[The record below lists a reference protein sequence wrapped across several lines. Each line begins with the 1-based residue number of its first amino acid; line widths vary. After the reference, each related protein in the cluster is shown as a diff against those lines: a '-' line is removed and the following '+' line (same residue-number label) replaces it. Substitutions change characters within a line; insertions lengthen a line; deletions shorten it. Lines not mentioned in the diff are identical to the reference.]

1 MQLIAYILIYPLL
14 WLISLL
20 PFRLLYA
27 LSDVVCFFIYRVFGY
42 RKSTV
47 KGNLRLVFPD
57 KSEEEINTITKKFY
71 KHLCDLFL
79 EMIKT
84 LSISKSQL
92 HKRFILKNPEKIK
105 ALEHSDNSSILMFG
119 HYASYEWSIMLQ
131 SHIDIPGLVLYKK
144 IANSYFD
151 NLVRRIRSKYNTEL
165 VDSKKAIGRIK
176 ELHQKKDKRM
186 IAFLSDQSPKMRA
199 NNVWLD
205 FMGITV
211 PSFVGAEAVA
221 KKYNYP
227 IGFLKIDKVRR
238 GHYEAEIVSLSENP
252 IDEPDFKI
260 TEKFNRLLEEQ
271 IKAKPE
277 YYLWTHKRWKHK
289 DKAPKKPNLNRTTD

>member
-1 MQLIAYILIYPLL
+1 MQLIAYILIYPIL

-27 LSDVVCFFIYRVFGY
+27 LSDIICFFIYRIFGY

-57 KSEEEINTITKKFY
+57 KSEKEINTITKRFY

-79 EMIKT
+79 EMVKT
-84 LSISKSQL
+84 LSISKHQL
-92 HKRFILKNPEKIK
+92 SKRFVLKNAEKIK
-105 ALEHSDNSSILMFG
+105 ALEDSENSSILMFG

-131 SHIDIPGLVLYKK
+131 SHITIPGLVLYKP
-144 IANSYFD
+144 IANTYFD

-165 VDSKKAIGRIK
+165 ISSRKAIGRIK
-176 ELHQKKDKRM
+176 ALHRKKEKRM
-186 IAFLSDQSPKMRA
+186 IAFLSDQSPKLRV

-205 FMGITV
+205 FMGINV
-211 PSFVGAEAVA
+211 PCFIGAEAVA

-227 IGFLKIDKVRR
+227 IGFLKIDKVKR
-238 GHYEAEIVSLSENP
+238 GYYEAEIVSLSENP
-252 IDEPDFKI
+252 EVEPEFKI
-260 TEKFNRLLEEQ
+260 TQKFNRLLEEQ

-277 YYLWTHKRWKHK
+277 FYLWTHKRWKHK
-289 DKAPKKPNLNRTTD
+289 DKAPKKA

>member
-1 MQLIAYILIYPLL
+1 MQLIAYIFTYPIL

-20 PFRLLYA
+20 PFRLLYT
-27 LSDVVCFFIYRVFGY
+27 LSDVICFIVYRIIGY

-47 KGNLRLVFPD
+47 KGNIKLVFPE
-57 KSEEEINTITKKFY
+57 KSEAEVNAITKKFY
-71 KHLCDLFL
+71 THLCDLFL

-84 LSISKSQL
+84 LSISRTQL
-92 HKRFILKNPEKIK
+92 NKRFVLKDPEQIK
-105 ALEHSDNSSILMFG
+105 TLEQSEGSSILMFG

-131 SHIDIPGLVLYKK
+131 SHIDIPGLVLYKP
-144 IANSYFD
+144 IANIYFD
-151 NLVRRIRSKYNTEL
+151 KLVRRIRSKYNTEL
-165 VDSKKAIGRIK
+165 ISSRKSIGRIK
-176 ELHQKKDKRM
+176 ALHRKKEKRM
-186 IAFLSDQSPKMRA
+186 IAFLSDQSPKLRV

-205 FMGITV
+205 FMGINV
-211 PSFVGAEAVA
+211 PCFIGAEAVA

-227 IGFLKIDKVRR
+227 IGFLKIDKVKR

-252 IDEPDFKI
+252 MEESEFSI
-260 TEKFNRLLEEQ
+260 TQKFNRLLEEQ

-289 DKAPKKPNLNRTTD
+289 DKAPK

>member
-20 PFRLLYA
+20 PFRLLYGV
-27 LSDVVCFFIYRVFGY
+27 SDVVCFFIYRLIGY

-47 KGNLRLVFPD
+47 KANLRLVFPG
-57 KSEEEINTITKKFY
+57 KPEKEINTITKRFY

-79 EMIKT
+79 EMVKT
-84 LSISKSQL
+84 LSISKQQL
-92 HKRFILKNPEKIK
+92 NKRFVLKNPEQIQ
-105 ALEHSDNSSILMFG
+105 ALESSASSSILMFG
-119 HYASYEWSIMLQ
+119 HYASYEWSIVLQ
-131 SHIDIPGLVLYKK
+131 SHIGIPGLVLYKK
-144 IANSYFD
+144 IANSHFD
-151 NLVRRIRSKYNTEL
+151 QLVRRIRSKYNTEL

-176 ELHQKKDKRM
+176 ELHKANDKRM
-186 IAFLSDQSPKMRA
+186 IAFLSDQSPKLRA
-199 NNVWLD
+199 NNVWLN

-227 IGFLKIDKVRR
+227 IGFLKIDKVKR
-238 GHYEAEIVSLSENP
+238 GHYEGEIVSLSENP
-252 IDEPDFKI
+252 QDEPDFKI
-260 TEKFNRLLEEQ
+260 TETFNRLLEEQ

-289 DKAPKKPNLNRTTD
+289 DKAPNSKHQD

>member
-1 MQLIAYILIYPLL
+1 MQLIAYIFTYPIL

-20 PFRLLYA
+20 PFRLLYT
-27 LSDVVCFFIYRVFGY
+27 LSDVICFIVYRIIGY

-47 KGNLRLVFPD
+47 KGNIKLVFPE
-57 KSEEEINTITKKFY
+57 KSEAEVNAITKKFY
-71 KHLCDLFL
+71 THLCDLFL

-84 LSISKSQL
+84 LSISRTQL
-92 HKRFILKNPEKIK
+92 NKRFVLKDPEQIK
-105 ALEHSDNSSILMFG
+105 TLEQSEGSSILMFG

-131 SHIDIPGLVLYKK
+131 SHIDIPGLVLYKP
-144 IANSYFD
+144 IANIYFD
-151 NLVRRIRSKYNTEL
+151 KLVRRIRSKYNTEL
-165 VDSKKAIGRIK
+165 ISSRKSIGRIK
-176 ELHQKKDKRM
+176 ALHRKKEKRM
-186 IAFLSDQSPKMRA
+186 IAFLSDQSPKLRV

-205 FMGITV
+205 FMGINV
-211 PSFVGAEAVA
+211 PCFIGAEAIA

-227 IGFLKIDKVRR
+227 IGFLKIDKVKR

-252 IDEPDFKI
+252 MEESEFSI
-260 TEKFNRLLEEQ
+260 TQKFNRLLEEQ

-289 DKAPKKPNLNRTTD
+289 DKAPK

>member
-1 MQLIAYILIYPLL
+1 MQLIAYIFIYPIL
-14 WLISLL
+14 WLISLF
-20 PFRLLYA
+20 PFKLLYA
-27 LSDVVCFFIYRVFGY
+27 LSDVICFIVYRLIGY
-42 RKSTV
+42 RTSTV
-47 KGNLRLVFPD
+47 KSNLRLVFPD
-57 KSEEEINTITKKFY
+57 KSEEEINSITKKFY
-71 KHLCDLFL
+71 SHLCDLFL

-84 LSISKSQL
+84 LNISRRQL
-92 HKRFILKNPEKIK
+92 NARFILKNPEKIK
-105 ALEHSDNSSILMFG
+105 ALQHSEHSSILMFG

-144 IANSYFD
+144 IANSHFD
-151 NLVRRIRSKYNTEL
+151 HLVRRIRSKYNTEL

-176 ELHQKKDKRM
+176 ELHKANDKRM
-186 IAFLSDQSPKMRA
+186 IAFLSDQSPKLRA
-199 NNVWLD
+199 NSVWLD

-227 IGFLKIDKVRR
+227 IGFLKIDKVKR

-252 IDEPDFKI
+252 KEEPDFKI
-260 TEKFNRLLEEQ
+260 TEKFNRLLEAQ

-277 YYLWTHKRWKHK
+277 FYLWTHKRWKHK
-289 DKAPKKPNLNRTTD
+289 DKAPKTTNLN